1 MRTAI
6 FFSNCEN
13 CNARQGSRRHSGRN
27 LSLRNFLIEYKK
39 KFYFALQERPF
50 PDFSLDFESPPGKVV
65 YTIHIFVYD
74 YFQRKYVPSP
84 PPSNFFIRTRY
95 TLLLVES
102 VKRYNFSKGASFKVE
117 KRNLLTY
124 LLIEEVAEWADN
136 KNCRRIDRGTGGR
149 VEDGI

>member
-1 MRTAI
+1 MRIAI

-13 CNARQGSRRHSGRN
+13 CNARHGSRRHSDRN

-84 PPSNFFIRTRY
+84 SPSNFSPRHSNTIHPSAR
-95 TLLLVES
+95 
-102 VKRYNFSKGASFKVE
+102 
-117 KRNLLTY
+117 
-124 LLIEEVAEWADN
+124 
-136 KNCRRIDRGTGGR
+136 
-149 VEDGI
+149 